1 MLTCWPLQPC
11 TIRLLAKNVKHLN
24 IEWYHI
30 PTILR
35 AIHCASSFTL
45 ISKHFSIIK
54 QMISL
59 KRKKN
64 PLRMKQKKMTW
75 QKNTFI
81 NEYFVLIFSFKSN
94 NFVWDEISVW
104 YYIHRFCLIS
114 SLSRYQNL
122 TFICQTYVF
131 LENWKNYELYSMHNF
146 YLQLNV
152 FNDNIKN
159 YSPTIFRNQCWYSD

>member
-1 MLTCWPLQPC
+1 MLHIKLLRLLFRCSMRLVIKEIYFYISYISYLILKYFLPNIFIKEIMLFTCWPLQPC
-11 TIRLLAKNVKHLN
+11 TICLLAKNFTHLN

-64 PLRMKQKKMTW
+64 PLRMKQKEMTW

-94 NFVWDEISVW
+94 SFVWDEISVW

-114 SLSRYQNL
+114 SLSRYQN
-122 TFICQTYVF
+122 
-131 LENWKNYELYSMHNF
+131 
-146 YLQLNV
+146 
-152 FNDNIKN
+152 
-159 YSPTIFRNQCWYSD
+159 